1 VTDSHDWALIL
12 AGGRGRRMQHLTR
25 TVSGVPVPKQFCSLG
40 RGPSLFYLALLRALR
55 VAPPERILV
64 TLTEAH
70 QAWCKD
76 LFAHLPHRN
85 VLAQPEQRG
94 TGIGILQPLLEILER
109 DPDAA
114 LVILPS
120 DHYFLDEATINT
132 GLRKA
137 LRLTR
142 TSQEPVI
149 LLGFEP
155 DEPDT
160 DLGYIVPG
168 HARSEELFAVR
179 RFTEKPAADRVRTL
193 LKHGALWNS
202 FIVAANAAALLAM
215 FERRVPAVVAQVRDY
230 MARQRS
236 RPASSAQLAEQ
247 FAAIPTLDFS
257 EHIIAPAPH
266 DFGVL
271 RLAPCGWSDLGTP
284 ARLARVVQRHRAD
297 IERAPHAPAAMRGQ
311 LDLAERIESR
321 GSAWDSSASSLRS
334 YP

>member
-1 VTDSHDWALIL
+1 MTDSHDFALIL

-25 TVSGVPVPKQFCSLG
+25 TASGVPVPKQFCSLG

-70 QAWCKD
+70 QGWCKE

-85 VLAQPEQRG
+85 VLVQPEQRG
-94 TGIGILQPLLEILER
+94 TGIGILEPLLVILER
-109 DPDAA
+109 DPDAR

-120 DHYFLDEATINT
+120 DHYFLDEAAINT
-132 GLRKA
+132 GMRKA

-168 HARSEELFAVR
+168 HARGEELFGVR
-179 RFTEKPAADRVRTL
+179 RFTEKPTADRVRAL

-202 FIVAANAAALLAM
+202 FIVAAHAAALLEM
-215 FERRVPAVVAQVRDY
+215 FERRSPAVVAQVRDY
-230 MARQRS
+230 RARQRS
-236 RPASSAQLAEQ
+236 RTVSAADLARQ
-247 FAAIPTLDFS
+247 FATIPTLDFS
-257 EHIIAPAPH
+257 EQIIGPAPR

-297 IERAPHAPAAMRGQ
+297 IERVRPAPASMRGQ
-311 LDLAERIESR
+311 LDLAERVDSR
-321 GSAWDSSASSLRS
+321 ESAWDSSASSPRS

>member
-1 VTDSHDWALIL
+1 MTEPHDWALIL

-25 TVSGVPVPKQFCSLG
+25 TASGVPVPKQFCSLG

-55 VAPPERILV
+55 VAPSERILV

-70 QAWCKD
+70 QAWCKG
-76 LFAHLPHRN
+76 LFTHLPHRN

-109 DPDAA
+109 DPDAR

-120 DHYFLDEATINT
+120 DHYFLDEAAINT

-137 LRLTR
+137 LRLAR
-142 TSQEPVI
+142 TGPKRVI

-168 HARSEELFAVR
+168 HARGEELFAVR
-179 RFTEKPAADRVRTL
+179 RFSEKPAAERVRRL

-215 FERRVPAVVAQVRDY
+215 FERRVPAVVAQLRDY

-236 RPASSAQLAEQ
+236 GNVSAAELARQ
-247 FAAIPTLDFS
+247 FAALPTLDFS
-257 EHIIAPAPH
+257 EQIIDPAPR
-266 DFGVL
+266 DFDVL

-297 IERAPHAPAAMRGQ
+297 IERAPCAPVAMRGQ
-311 LDLAERIESR
+311 LDLAERIESPE
-321 GSAWDSSASSLRS
+321 SAWDSSASSLRS